1 MLCELHLNERK
12 KPQISI
18 SKRASQK
25 KRKDEFS
32 LRPQQTAIYMPQFPL
47 DGLLYPLAFPG
58 QVTGL
63 SPTLIGRENILTL

>member
-32 LRPQQTAIYMPQFPL
+32 LLPQQTAIYMPQFPL
-47 DGLLYPLAFPG
+47 DGLLYETSCGDHRKWEKMRYGFF
-58 QVTGL
+58 
-63 SPTLIGRENILTL
+63 

>member
-12 KPQISI
+12 KPQISL

-32 LRPQQTAIYMPQFPL
+32 LLPQQTAIYMPQFPL
-47 DGLLYPLAFPG
+47 DSLLYPLAFPG

-63 SPTLIGRENILTL
+63 SLTLIGRENILTL

>member
-12 KPQISI
+12 RPQISL

-32 LRPQQTAIYMPQFPL
+32 LLPQQTAIYMPQFPL

>member
-32 LRPQQTAIYMPQFPL
+32 LLPQQTAIYMPQFPL